1 MGYKLRAMKLDEE
14 TLDSLLKRLARAEG
28 QVRAVRRMLEDGSDC
43 RDIITQVSA
52 ATTALEQVGFR
63 LLTVGLQQC
72 IKNPAQAA
80 REGLDLAEVEKMF
93 LRLS

>member
-1 MGYKLRAMKLDEE
+1 MKLDGD
-14 TLDSLLKRLARAEG
+14 TQDALLKRLARAEG
-28 QVRAVRRMLEDGSDC
+28 QVRAVRRMVEEGADC
-43 RDIITQVSA
+43 RDIVTQVSA

-63 LLTVGLQQC
+63 LLSAGLQQC

-93 LRLS
+93 LRLA